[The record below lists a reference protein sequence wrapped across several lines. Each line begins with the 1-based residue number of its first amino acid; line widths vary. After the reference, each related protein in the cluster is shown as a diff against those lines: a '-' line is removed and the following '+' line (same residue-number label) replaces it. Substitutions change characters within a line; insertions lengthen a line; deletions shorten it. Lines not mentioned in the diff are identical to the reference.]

1 MQLLRKD
8 GTTCKLPSL
17 PSGRAQHSQSGLMA
31 CAGNAGSG
39 RALGRANNRQTPS
52 DDTCVTFADGQWVTS
67 HILGGS
73 RRGHVSWNNYPGV
86 PWSSFF
92 MVTTDTV
99 PAGVLLM
106 GGRYFYNDEFVK
118 GSTQLLS
125 SSSSTITSP
134 FTLTYDIQ

>member
-8 GTTCKLPSL
+8 GTTCTLPSL
-17 PSGRAQHSQSGLMA
+17 PSGRAMHSQSGLMA

-39 RALGRANNRQTPS
+39 RAKNRQAAS
-52 DDTCVTFADGQWVTS
+52 DDTCVTFKDGQWVTS

-73 RRGHVSWNNYPGV
+73 RWGHVSWNNYPGV
-86 PWSSFF
+86 PWSSFLV
-92 MVTTDTV
+92 VTSGTDTV
-99 PAGVLLM
+99 PAGVLLL
-106 GGRYFYNDEFVK
+106 GGRYFDNDKDEFVK

-125 SSSSTITSP
+125 SSPSTITSP